1 MRLFATEHEE
11 RDVRGGMTPPTVESA
26 ILVATKETAPAG
38 HRLRVVLLEDE
49 AQAARAIT
57 GDAAARSTP
66 REQLLAAMAARAMG
80 RAGSAKGILVHDVS
94 QDGLRSTRPWPIK
107 HAPRSVAARVVA
119 HLDAQL
125 AKSSSPV
132 ERLAERWAVTRGIET
147 GADAYSARV
156 QRRLPEHTRSELAGR
171 GHQIGDPI
179 LELPPGAEDEPPWKD
194 HPQLLARRP
203 EPHALL
209 YGAIDASNYTNLVLL
224 RGDDDPPADVIEALE
239 PWREVLRTR
248 AEFARNTRR
257 TWWETAWPRDRE
269 MLSGPKLIALH
280 RTDRGRFALDESGH
294 GSRRI
299 GPRSPARETLLN
311 PSPISAAC

>member
-49 AQAARAIT
+49 AEAAHALT
-57 GDAAARSTP
+57 GDAAARVTP
-66 REQLLAAMAARAMG
+66 REQLLATMAARATG
-80 RAGSAKGILVHDVS
+80 RAGSAKGILVHDVA

-125 AKSSSPV
+125 TRSSSPV
-132 ERLAERWAVTRGIET
+132 ERLAERWALTRGIET

-179 LELPPGAEDEPPWKD
+179 LELPPGTERRPPWTD
-194 HPQLLARRP
+194 HRRFLAHSP

-209 YGAIDASNYTNLVLL
+209 YGAIDAANYTNLVLL
-224 RGDDDPPADVIEALE
+224 RGDDDPPAEVIEALE

-248 AEFARNTRR
+248 AEFARNARR
-257 TWWETAWPRDRE
+257 TWWETAWPRDRDT
-269 MLSGPKLIALH
+269 LAGPKVIALY
-280 RTDRGRFALDESGH
+280 RTDRGRFAVDEGGS
-294 GSRRI
+294 GSRRTRQ
-299 GPRSPARETLLN
+299 RSPPRARTDS
-311 PSPISAAC
+311 PSPTSAAC